1 MNAEPAI
8 TKPRPFRV
16 HIPDEQLDRLKRKLE
31 DYELPESDIIEDAGW
46 SYGVSLE
53 WVKSL
58 KKYWLEEFDWR
69 KAEAS
74 INRFV
79 FCTLPL
85 NYTRAFFQV
94 GQLQSG
100 YRRRQPAFRA
110 SEIIASAC
118 YSLAY
123 RTRLAWHIPRVR
135 SDH

>member
-1 MNAEPAI
+1 VPESGVKALMVIQSFSFHKLYVVLTMDAEPAI

-58 KKYWLEEFDWR
+58 KKYWLEKFDWR
-69 KAEAS
+69 KAESA

-79 FCTLPL
+79 FGLLPL
-85 NYTRAFFQV
+85 N
-94 GQLQSG
+94 
-100 YRRRQPAFRA
+100 
-110 SEIIASAC
+110 
-118 YSLAY
+118 
-123 RTRLAWHIPRVR
+123 
-135 SDH
+135 